1 MSIALWKTY
10 SLDEIKQMVAE
21 TRGFNELSKRMGYKG
36 NTSYTNN
43 QLRKYFDEN
52 NIDYSHYNGQAWRA
66 GGQLADLAQNDFGV
80 ITPSIIK
87 KHLLQEREHKC
98 ECCQQ
103 TEWLGQKIMLE
114 VHHIDG
120 NRANNTR
127 ENLMLLCPNC
137 HSMTENWCGKNKN
150 ARQITD
156 EDIIAASKISKSIC
170 EICTRVGW
178 SADANHYAKV
188 KEVLSK

>member
-52 NIDYSHYNGQAWRA
+52 DIDYSHYNGQAWRA
-66 GGQLADLAQNDFGV
+66 GGQLTNLGQNDFGV

-120 NRANNTR
+120 DRTNNTR

-150 ARQITD
+150 TRQVTD

-178 SADANHYAKV
+178 NADANHYAKV